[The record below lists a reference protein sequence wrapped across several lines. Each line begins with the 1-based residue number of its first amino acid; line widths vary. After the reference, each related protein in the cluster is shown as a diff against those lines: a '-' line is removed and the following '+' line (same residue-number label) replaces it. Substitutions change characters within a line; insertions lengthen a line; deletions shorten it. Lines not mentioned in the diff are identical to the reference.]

1 MYAANDDRKGSTV
14 TEDVEGEDWEEDTAA
29 RQAAAVA
36 PDDHEILHLAPPP
49 KRSRSDP
56 TPQTPRQPRQGATG
70 SSSVADGST
79 VAASVP
85 VPSSRTLSAPINRTP
100 GPSGRFLRS
109 ESFVGAR
116 PGFEFKLGAQGLGY
130 YRYAPRPLSLFWH
143 SLHDL
148 FIICLWMEFS
158 SASTIFQSAH
168 RPSPVTRHESGSGRR
183 DKVFVIKPPTTMV
196 SRLADDFQK
205 ARAREPG
212 RMGKTSDKSLHGYAS
227 QLTTMFSGR

>member
-1 MYAANDDRKGSTV
+1 MGADVRRPITVTTLAYRGSAEEPLLPAHAAQTVISTGLSSSTRSSACNVDDSMYAANDDRKGSTV

-36 PDDHEILHLAPPP
+36 PDDHEVLHLAPPL
-49 KRSRSDP
+49 KRPRSYP

-85 VPSSRTLSAPINRTP
+85 VPSSRTLSAPSNRTP

-109 ESFVGAR
+109 QSFVGAR

-130 YRYAPRPLSLFWH
+130 YRYAPRPLALFWH
-143 SLHDL
+143 SCCMT
-148 FIICLWMEFS
+148 ICLFVCGWNSVLHQQS
-158 SASTIFQSAH
+158 SRVRIDQ
-168 RPSPVTRHESGSGRR
+168 
-183 DKVFVIKPPTTMV
+183 
-196 SRLADDFQK
+196 
-205 ARAREPG
+205 
-212 RMGKTSDKSLHGYAS
+212 
-227 QLTTMFSGR
+227 